1 MIPQPLKLPP
11 DRCLSDEWPA
21 ITRDPALR
29 RRWLAVVQAEAT
41 AVAAEAA
48 AYRNGRPV
56 RPVLSPAEAGAAWDR
71 ERAEAAKRGL
81 ALDRRL

>member
-1 MIPQPLKLPP
+1 MKPSPLALPPGRCLTDAWQHLPP
-11 DRCLSDEWPA
+11 D
-21 ITRDPALR
+21 LR
-29 RRWLAVVQAEAT
+29 RRWLKVVQDEAT
-41 AVAAEAA
+41 AVRDEAA

-71 ERAEAAKRGL
+71 ERAEAVKRGL

>member
-11 DRCLSDEWPA
+11 DRCLTDIWQHLTP
-21 ITRDPALR
+21 DLR
-29 RRWLAVVQAEAT
+29 RRWLKVVQEEAT